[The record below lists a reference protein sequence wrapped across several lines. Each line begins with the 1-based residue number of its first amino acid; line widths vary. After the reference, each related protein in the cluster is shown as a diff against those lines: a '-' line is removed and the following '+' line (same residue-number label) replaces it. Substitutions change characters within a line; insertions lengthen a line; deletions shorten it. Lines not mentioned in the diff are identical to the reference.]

1 MMSWLCCLRV
11 DSEMLKGMD
20 MVYEKGFAIV
30 GIGCR
35 FPGGVTSLEGLWNV
49 LSGGMDVVTSVPGE
63 RFDLAR
69 YWHPDRKAYGR
80 TCSVSAGIVGDVK
93 KFDAAFF
100 GMSPKEAEAL
110 DPQQRMML
118 EMAWEAF
125 EDAGIA
131 PSEAAGSKTAVYVG
145 AASTDMG
152 IIHADDPSMTGPYA
166 MTGTSLSIIANRLSY
181 FFDLHGPS
189 MTIDTA
195 CSSSLVALHEACRA
209 MEAENLPMALVGGVN
224 VLLSPLSFV
233 GFSKAHMLSADGRC
247 KVFDESGNG
256 YVRSEGGAVI
266 LIKPLEAAIRDH
278 DAIHAVIRA
287 TGVNSDGRTSGIAL
301 PNGAAQKALLESIYE
316 DERID
321 RSRIAYVEAHGTG
334 TAAGDPIETKSIGEV
349 LGHHNPGEAPLP
361 VGSVKG
367 NLGHLETGSGM
378 AGLAKVLNVF
388 EHREIPANIQLKNPN
403 PKIDFKGLGIR
414 VPTQNEPLPKAEGGK
429 VVLACVNSFGFGGTN
444 AHVLLEEKPAIVDAE
459 PEFADGAILPLMIS
473 ARSMES
479 LQALSRIYCDRLQG
493 KDAAF
498 FNHTACASAHQRERL
513 PYILLVNAST
523 LEEAL
528 ASLAYFAE
536 HGSLRDDLPAAV
548 EHISNPRQGKTAFVY
563 SGNGSQW
570 AGMGAELLANSLRF
584 GEVIDEIDEAFSPLS
599 GWSIRD
605 YMTQSADAWALD
617 KTEVAQPLL
626 FAIQVG
632 LTVLLREKGV
642 EAEAVTGHS
651 MGEVAAAWA
660 SGALSLA
667 DAAKV
672 IYERSALQGKMHGSG
687 TMAAAKCS
695 QEKLMELLADKH
707 GVEIA
712 GWNAPD
718 NFTLSGDA
726 DEIDALKPLVK
737 EAGGLF
743 KRLPLAYAFHS
754 SRMQPLESEVLA
766 TLADLQPVATEA
778 IRFVSSVTGEVTS
791 GEMLKADYW
800 WRNVRMPV
808 RFEAAI
814 DTLLA
819 EGFTRFIE
827 VGPHAI
833 LGGYIRATAQKH
845 QADVKIGR
853 LMHRSGDWAG
863 VRRQFADVMALA
875 ISTDAWP
882 EAVRDRTL
890 PRYPWNKKTVWATST
905 TESWKLFDNRPVHPL
920 LGYPVPHAEH
930 LWEQTV
936 DLQLTPWLA
945 GHEIDETVLF
955 PAAGYLEMA
964 IESARLSMKNV
975 QTVELDNMAILR
987 PMALSEESAKIVQT
1001 RVSPAGLLTLTSRDQ
1016 LSAEE
1021 PLLHLAGR
1029 CIASDAA
1036 KPQDEP
1042 LTARVE
1048 KEGCACDVEAFYE
1061 ALAEIGLTYKGA
1073 FKPIQSAWT
1082 FAGEDGIASD
1092 VLVELASRDGAADRG
1107 MILSPALVD
1116 GALQGLFFVLAERL
1130 RHQFNDAKS
1139 SYLPSWFGRTVVW
1152 SQGTP
1157 AWAEIHLIQV
1167 TERSAKTQILLRNAD
1182 GEPLARFEDVRFL
1195 RVHHKS
1201 KHIDPAFYAEHWF
1214 KCPSDR
1220 KTLAGDDDVKTLSGM
1235 VVEAA
1240 RSYEWSADKAA
1251 ETEELLHWLV
1261 LAYVREAVREY
1272 DTWLPEEFL
1281 FSEGFALETLDN
1293 WRAFMTDLLV
1303 SNGLAQN
1310 NDGMIMVPGTTDC
1323 PTSDVIYRTLLSS
1336 EPTRWPLLTALDTV
1350 GRRIPDLL
1358 TGTVKL
1364 DDLLPER
1371 KGALKTLFSHMPQRA
1386 LLTSALRR
1394 WMEGL
1399 DGLAKVREPK
1409 ARLRVLVVGE
1419 TGGSFYTALRASLC
1433 EAAQCTF
1440 VIGNEVA
1447 ADRVKSVFENEV
1459 GVDVMTLDA
1468 WLRADK
1474 FASYDVALLPDGLA
1488 FNENVP
1494 AVLKSVSDS
1503 LLTNGVV
1510 ALVETMPH
1518 ASINLLEGADENWWL
1533 NGETGGV
1540 CRLASADAWLE
1551 ALERAGFKAGRV
1563 DEDALALAPR
1573 MLIAGVKTT
1582 AAVQKAEEH
1591 AAIPVHVVAKHY
1603 EADSAAAMMVNAL
1616 ETAVAARLHKDD
1628 STEIPF
1634 IVTVVTDERARDAD
1648 YWTSLTEKLA
1658 QSERV
1663 VSLLDLD
1670 DELRVQEGAAFPHD
1684 TFALMQG
1691 LQAAAVKGALAEGV
1705 ELVSLTAALP
1715 EFNEASS
1722 IKGAALVGMTRVF
1735 ANECQAVCAGTLS
1748 LQDMKE
1754 ATLARAADML
1764 LNVKPDDV
1772 EGLIANGVRYRR
1784 FVSQRMPQEMCVSG
1798 ASAERMAKVLAFDMP
1813 GRLDNLYWKDVPV
1826 ADDAEL
1832 GADEVRISVKATGLN
1847 FRDVMWAMGLLPEE
1861 ALENGFSGPTMGL
1874 EASGVVTAV
1883 GANVTHVMPGDA
1895 VVGFAPACFGTVITT
1910 KSEAVAK
1917 MPVGLTFAEA
1927 ASVPV
1932 VFFTSWYA
1940 ISYLGRARRGESIL
1954 IHGAA
1959 GGAGLAAI
1967 QIANLLGLEVYAT
1980 AGSETKRALL
1990 RRLGVKHIYNSRSL
2004 AFADEIRRDTNGRG
2018 VDLVLNSLAGAAAEK
2033 SLGLLAPFGR
2043 FLELGKRDFYADSPM
2058 FLRPF
2063 RRNLSYFGIDVD
2075 QMLVDCPKLAG
2086 ELFVEVLKH
2095 FESGDFRPLPMTLF
2109 AHDRVQEAFQMM
2121 QQSLHIGKLVV
2132 TYEDNAEASH
2142 VAAGGNV
2149 AVDGTVV
2156 ITGGLGG
2163 LGRRVAERMINRG
2176 EKALVL
2182 LSRSGAA
2189 TDEAKA
2195 FVKRLEDMGVTV
2207 KTPALDITTGET
2219 AAYLKAMDDVLA
2231 DLPPVCG
2238 VVHAAGVLADAAFS
2252 NLTNESCDKVWR
2264 PKVTGA
2270 ERLADYLTLRGL
2282 KPEFFVMFS
2291 SATVLLGNPG
2301 QANYVA
2307 ANMALEALADK
2318 LRIKGM
2324 QAYVIGWGPVGDVGM
2339 LLANPQARRLLENT
2353 LGTPAL
2359 ASDDVLN
2366 AMETVISAREP
2377 SSHFFAID
2385 WSRVQKL
2392 PVVREARFEGIWK
2405 RMGHSAV
2412 QSVSMAELLSG
2423 KSTEEAVATL
2433 ADLIAQEVAKL
2444 MGISVKELNVHQP
2457 ISDIGMDSLMVVELA
2472 VALEERI
2479 GLKIPAVSLS
2489 GGATIQTMAER
2500 FWQMLN
2506 KSSEEEQVLDTLASQ
2521 HGVKLSGDMKN
2532 EVLKDVA
2539 G

>member
-1 MMSWLCCLRV
+1 
-11 DSEMLKGMD
+11 
-20 MVYEKGFAIV
+20 MVYDKGFAIV

-35 FPGGVTSLEGLWNV
+35 FPGGVTSLDGLWDV
-49 LSGGMDVVTSVPGE
+49 LAGGMDVVTSVPGE

-69 YWHPDRKAYGR
+69 YWHPGRKAAGR
-80 TCSVSAGIVGDVK
+80 TCSVSAGIVGDVR

-110 DPQQRMML
+110 DPQQRMVL

-125 EDAGIA
+125 EDAGIP
-131 PSEAAGSKTAVYVG
+131 PSEAAGSRTAVYVG

-152 IIHADDPSMTGPYA
+152 MIHADDPGVTGPYA

-209 MEAENLPMALVGGVN
+209 MEAEGLPMALVGGVN

-301 PNGAAQKALLESIYE
+301 PNGEAQKALLESIYE
-316 DERID
+316 DERVD
-321 RSRIAYVEAHGTG
+321 RKRIAYVEAHGTG

-349 LGHHNPGEAPLP
+349 LGHRNPGEDPLP

-378 AGLAKVLNVF
+378 AGLAKVLNIF
-388 EHREIPANIQLKNPN
+388 AHREIPANIQLKNPN

-414 VPTQNEPLPKAEGGK
+414 VPTQNEPLPKGEGEKGA
-429 VVLACVNSFGFGGTN
+429 LACVNSFGFGGTN
-444 AHVLLEEKPAIVDAE
+444 AHVLLEEKPAIERVE
-459 PEFADGAILPLMIS
+459 PEFADDAVWPLMIS

-479 LQALSRIYCDRLQG
+479 LQALSRMYFERLQE

-498 FNHTACASAHQRERL
+498 FNRTACACARQRDRL
-513 PYILLVNAST
+513 PYVLMVNGST
-523 LEEAL
+523 LAEAL

-548 EHISNPRQGKTAFVY
+548 EHVANARQGKTAFVY

-570 AGMGAELLANSLRF
+570 AGMGAELLSNSRRF
-584 GEVIDEIDEAFSPLS
+584 AQVIDEIDEVFRPLS

-605 YMTQSADAWALD
+605 YMTQPADVWTLE
-617 KTEVAQPLL
+617 KTEFAQPLL

-642 EAEAVTGHS
+642 EAQAVTGHS
-651 MGEVAAAWA
+651 VGEVAAAWA

-667 DAAKV
+667 DAVKV

-687 TMAAAKCS
+687 TMAAAKCP
-695 QEKLMELLADKH
+695 QDKLMALLADKH

-718 NFTLSGDA
+718 NFTLSGDV

-754 SRMQPLESEVLA
+754 SRMDPLENEVLA
-766 TLADLQPVATEA
+766 TLSTLTPRATGN
-778 IRFVSSVTGEVTS
+778 IQFVSSVTGEVTA
-791 GEMLKADYW
+791 GEGLTAGYW

-814 DTLLA
+814 DALLA

-853 LMHRSGDWAG
+853 LMHRSGNWSG
-863 VRRQFADVMALA
+863 VCRQFAGVMALA
-875 ISTDAWP
+875 ISAQVWP
-882 EAVRDRTL
+882 CVGRDRTL
-890 PRYPWNKKTVWATST
+890 PRYAWNKKVLWSAPT

-936 DLQLTPWLA
+936 DLQLMPWLA

-964 IESARLSMKNV
+964 VEAARLSMKNV
-975 QTVELDNMAILR
+975 QTVELDNLAILR
-987 PMALSEESAKIVQT
+987 PMALSVDAAKILQT
-1001 RVSPAGLLTLTSRDQ
+1001 RVSPAGMLTLTSRDQ

-1029 CIASDAA
+1029 SIASDAE
-1036 KPQDEP
+1036 KPKDEP
-1042 LTARVE
+1042 WTARVE
-1048 KEGCACDVEAFYE
+1048 KEGRACDVEAFYE
-1061 ALAEIGLTYKGA
+1061 ALAGIGLTYKGA
-1073 FKPIQSAWT
+1073 FKPIKSAWT
-1082 FAGEDGIASD
+1082 FAGDDGVASD
-1092 VLVELASRDGAADRG
+1092 VLVELSSRDGAADRG

-1130 RHQFNDAKS
+1130 RRQFNDAQS

-1157 AWAEIHLIQV
+1157 AWAEVHLIQV
-1167 TERSAKTQILLRNAD
+1167 TERSAKTQILLRDAG

-1195 RVHHKS
+1195 RVHHKT

-1214 KCPSDR
+1214 KCPADCLA
-1220 KTLAGDDDVKTLSGM
+1220 LAGEEDVETLSGM
-1235 VVEAA
+1235 VAEAA
-1240 RSYEWSADKAA
+1240 RGYEWSADKAA

-1261 LAYVREAVREY
+1261 LAYVREAVREF
-1272 DTWLPEEFL
+1272 DAWLPEEFL
-1281 FSEGFALETLDN
+1281 FSEGFALEALDT
-1293 WRAFMTDLLV
+1293 WRAFLTDLLV
-1303 SNGLAQN
+1303 SNGLAQRH
-1310 NDGMIMVPGTTDC
+1310 DGMIMVLGSTDC
-1323 PTSDVIYRTLLSS
+1323 PTSDVIYRTLLST
-1336 EPTRWPLLTALDTV
+1336 EPTRWPLLTALDAV

-1399 DGLAKVREPK
+1399 DALAKVRDPK
-1409 ARLRVLVVGE
+1409 SRLRVLVVGE
-1419 TGGSFYTALRASLC
+1419 TGGSFYTELRASLC

-1440 VIGNEVA
+1440 VVANEVA
-1447 ADRVKSVFENEV
+1447 ADRVKAVFENAV
-1459 GVDVMTLDA
+1459 GVDVLTLDA
-1468 WLRADK
+1468 WLRADQS
-1474 FASYDVALLPDGLA
+1474 ASYDAALLPDGLA
-1488 FNENVP
+1488 FSENVP
-1494 AVLKSVSDS
+1494 EVLGHVSDA
-1503 LLTNGVV
+1503 LLTNGVA

-1518 ASINLLEGADENWWL
+1518 ASISLLEGADENWWL

-1540 CRLASADAWLE
+1540 GRLASAEAWLE
-1551 ALERAGFKAGRV
+1551 ALERAGFKARRV
-1563 DEDALALAPR
+1563 DEDAQALAPR
-1573 MLIAGVKTT
+1573 MLLAGVKTT
-1582 AAVQKAEEH
+1582 AAVEKAAEH
-1591 AAIPVHVVAKHY
+1591 VAIPVHVVAKHY
-1603 EADSAAAMMVNAL
+1603 EAGSAAAMLVNAL
-1616 ETAVAARLHKDD
+1616 ETAVATRQGKEDA
-1628 STEIPF
+1628 SEIPF
-1634 IVTVVTDERARDAD
+1634 VVTVVPDDRARDAD
-1648 YWTSLTEKLA
+1648 FWTGLSEKLV
-1658 QSERV
+1658 QGERV
-1663 VSLLDLD
+1663 VSLIDLE
-1670 DELRVQEGAAFPHD
+1670 DELRAQESASFPHN

-1691 LQAAAVKGALAEGV
+1691 LQAVAAKGTLAEGI
-1705 ELVSLTAALP
+1705 ELVSITAALP
-1715 EFNEASS
+1715 EFHEAASL
-1722 IKGAALVGMTRVF
+1722 KGAALVGMTRVF
-1735 ANECQAVCAGTLS
+1735 ANECQSVHAGTLS
-1748 LQDMKE
+1748 LQDASE

-1764 LNVKPDDV
+1764 LNVRPDDA
-1772 EGLIANGVRYRR
+1772 EGLIAEGVRYCR
-1784 FVSQRMPQEMCVSG
+1784 FVSQRMPQQMHAQES
-1798 ASAERMAKVLAFDMP
+1798 AAERTAKVLAFDMP
-1813 GRLDNLYWKDVPV
+1813 GRLDNLYWKNVPV
-1826 ADDAEL
+1826 GDDAEL
-1832 GADEVRISVKATGLN
+1832 GPDDVRISVRATGLN

-1883 GANVTHVMPGDA
+1883 GANVTHVSPGDA

-1917 MPVGLTFAEA
+1917 MPAGLTFAEA

-1959 GGAGLAAI
+1959 GGAGLAAV

-1990 RRLGVKHIYNSRSL
+1990 RRLGVKHIYDSRSL
-2004 AFADEIRRDTNGRG
+2004 AFADDIRRDTKGRG

-2095 FESGDFRPLPMTLF
+2095 FENGDFRPLPMTLF

-2121 QQSLHIGKLVV
+2121 QQSLHIGKLIV
-2132 TYEDNAEASH
+2132 TYEERAEASCAKSGYN
-2142 VAAGGNV
+2142 AAVN
-2149 AVDGTVV
+2149 GTVI

-2163 LGRRVAERMINRG
+2163 LGRRAAQRMVKRG
-2176 EKALVL
+2176 AKALVL

-2189 TDEAKA
+2189 TDEANA
-2195 FVKRLEDMGVTV
+2195 FVQGLEEKGVTV
-2207 KTPALDITTGET
+2207 KTTALDITAGES
-2219 AAYLKAMDDVLA
+2219 AGVVKALDDVLA
-2231 DLPPVCG
+2231 DLPRVCG
-2238 VVHAAGVLADAAFS
+2238 VVHAAGVLADAAFA
-2252 NLTNESCDKVWR
+2252 NLTNEACDKVWR

-2270 ERLADYLTLRGL
+2270 ERLADYLMLRGL
-2282 KPEFFVMFS
+2282 APEFFVLFS

-2307 ANMALEALADK
+2307 ANMALEALAGN
-2318 LRIKGM
+2318 LRAKGM
-2324 QAYVIGWGPVGDVGM
+2324 PACVIGWGPVGDVGM
-2339 LLANPQARRLLENT
+2339 LLANPQAKRLLENT

-2359 ASDDVLN
+2359 DSEDVLD
-2366 AMETVISAREP
+2366 AMEAVIAAREA

-2392 PVVREARFEGIWK
+2392 PVAREARFEGIWK

-2412 QSVSMAELLSG
+2412 QSVSMADLLAG
-2423 KSTEEAVATL
+2423 KSADEAVATL

-2444 MGISVKELNVHQP
+2444 MGMSVKELNVHQP

-2506 KSSEEEQVLDTLASQ
+2506 KSSEDEQVLDTLASK
-2521 HGVKLSGDMKN
+2521 HGLELSGDLKN

>member
-1 MMSWLCCLRV
+1 M
-11 DSEMLKGMD
+11 
-20 MVYEKGFAIV
+20 
-30 GIGCR
+30 
-35 FPGGVTSLEGLWNV
+35 
-49 LSGGMDVVTSVPGE
+49 
-63 RFDLAR
+63 
-69 YWHPDRKAYGR
+69 
-80 TCSVSAGIVGDVK
+80 
-93 KFDAAFF
+93 
-100 GMSPKEAEAL
+100 
-110 DPQQRMML
+110 
-118 EMAWEAF
+118 
-125 EDAGIA
+125 
-131 PSEAAGSKTAVYVG
+131 
-145 AASTDMG
+145 
-152 IIHADDPSMTGPYA
+152 
-166 MTGTSLSIIANRLSY
+166 
-181 FFDLHGPS
+181 
-189 MTIDTA
+189 
-195 CSSSLVALHEACRA
+195 
-209 MEAENLPMALVGGVN
+209 
-224 VLLSPLSFV
+224 
-233 GFSKAHMLSADGRC
+233 
-247 KVFDESGNG
+247 
-256 YVRSEGGAVI
+256 
-266 LIKPLEAAIRDH
+266 
-278 DAIHAVIRA
+278 
-287 TGVNSDGRTSGIAL
+287 
-301 PNGAAQKALLESIYE
+301 
-316 DERID
+316 
-321 RSRIAYVEAHGTG
+321 
-334 TAAGDPIETKSIGEV
+334 
-349 LGHHNPGEAPLP
+349 
-361 VGSVKG
+361 
-367 NLGHLETGSGM
+367 
-378 AGLAKVLNVF
+378 
-388 EHREIPANIQLKNPN
+388 
-403 PKIDFKGLGIR
+403 
-414 VPTQNEPLPKAEGGK
+414 
-429 VVLACVNSFGFGGTN
+429 
-444 AHVLLEEKPAIVDAE
+444 DAE

-498 FNHTACASAHQRERL
+498 FNRTACASAHQRERL

-523 LEEAL
+523 LEEVL

-536 HGSLRDDLPAAV
+536 HGALRDDLPAAV

-599 GWSIRD
+599 GWSIRA

-651 MGEVAAAWA
+651 VGEVAAAWA

-667 DAAKV
+667 DATKV

-737 EAGGLF
+737 EAGGFF

-754 SRMQPLESEVLA
+754 SRMEPLESEVLA
-766 TLADLQPVATEA
+766 TLADLQPVATED

-814 DTLLA
+814 DTLID

-853 LMHRSGDWAG
+853 LMHLSGDWAG

-905 TESWKLFDNRPVHPL
+905 TESWKLFDNKPVHPL

-1029 CIASDAA
+1029 CIASDAT

-1042 LTARVE
+1042 WTARVE
-1048 KEGCACDVEAFYE
+1048 KEGCGCDVEAFYQ

-1214 KCPSDR
+1214 KSPSDR
-1220 KTLAGDDDVKTLSGM
+1220 KALAGDDDVKTLSGM

-1240 RSYEWSADKAA
+1240 RGYEWSADKEA

-1272 DTWLPEEFL
+1272 DTWFPEELL
-1281 FSEGFALETLDN
+1281 FSESFALETLDN

-1336 EPTRWPLLTALDTV
+1336 EPTCWPLLTALDTV

-1364 DDLLPER
+1364 DELLPER

-1419 TGGSFYTALRASLC
+1419 TGGSFYTELRASLC

-1447 ADRVKSVFENEV
+1447 ADRVKAVFENEV

-1474 FASYDVALLPDGLA
+1474 SASYDVALLPDGLA

-1582 AAVQKAEEH
+1582 AVVQKTEERVS
-1591 AAIPVHVVAKHY
+1591 IPVHVVVKHY
-1603 EADSAAAMMVNAL
+1603 EADSATAMMVNAL

-1628 STEIPF
+1628 SSEIPF
-1634 IVTVVTDERARDAD
+1634 VVTVVADDRARDAD
-1648 YWTSLTEKLA
+1648 YWTGL
-1658 QSERV
+1658 
-1663 VSLLDLD
+1663 
-1670 DELRVQEGAAFPHD
+1670 LRVSVLFRSWILM
-1684 TFALMQG
+1684 TNFACKR
-1691 LQAAAVKGALAEGV
+1691 V
-1705 ELVSLTAALP
+1705 LP
-1715 EFNEASS
+1715 SR
-1722 IKGAALVGMTRVF
+1722 MT
-1735 ANECQAVCAGTLS
+1735 
-1748 LQDMKE
+1748 
-1754 ATLARAADML
+1754 
-1764 LNVKPDDV
+1764 
-1772 EGLIANGVRYRR
+1772 
-1784 FVSQRMPQEMCVSG
+1784 
-1798 ASAERMAKVLAFDMP
+1798 
-1813 GRLDNLYWKDVPV
+1813 
-1826 ADDAEL
+1826 
-1832 GADEVRISVKATGLN
+1832 
-1847 FRDVMWAMGLLPEE
+1847 
-1861 ALENGFSGPTMGL
+1861 
-1874 EASGVVTAV
+1874 
-1883 GANVTHVMPGDA
+1883 
-1895 VVGFAPACFGTVITT
+1895 
-1910 KSEAVAK
+1910 
-1917 MPVGLTFAEA
+1917 
-1927 ASVPV
+1927 
-1932 VFFTSWYA
+1932 
-1940 ISYLGRARRGESIL
+1940 
-1954 IHGAA
+1954 
-1959 GGAGLAAI
+1959 
-1967 QIANLLGLEVYAT
+1967 
-1980 AGSETKRALL
+1980 
-1990 RRLGVKHIYNSRSL
+1990 
-2004 AFADEIRRDTNGRG
+2004 
-2018 VDLVLNSLAGAAAEK
+2018 
-2033 SLGLLAPFGR
+2033 
-2043 FLELGKRDFYADSPM
+2043 
-2058 FLRPF
+2058 
-2063 RRNLSYFGIDVD
+2063 
-2075 QMLVDCPKLAG
+2075 
-2086 ELFVEVLKH
+2086 
-2095 FESGDFRPLPMTLF
+2095 PLP
-2109 AHDRVQEAFQMM
+2109 
-2121 QQSLHIGKLVV
+2121 
-2132 TYEDNAEASH
+2132 
-2142 VAAGGNV
+2142 
-2149 AVDGTVV
+2149 
-2156 ITGGLGG
+2156 
-2163 LGRRVAERMINRG
+2163 
-2176 EKALVL
+2176 
-2182 LSRSGAA
+2182 
-2189 TDEAKA
+2189 
-2195 FVKRLEDMGVTV
+2195 
-2207 KTPALDITTGET
+2207 
-2219 AAYLKAMDDVLA
+2219 
-2231 DLPPVCG
+2231 
-2238 VVHAAGVLADAAFS
+2238 
-2252 NLTNESCDKVWR
+2252 
-2264 PKVTGA
+2264 
-2270 ERLADYLTLRGL
+2270 
-2282 KPEFFVMFS
+2282 
-2291 SATVLLGNPG
+2291 
-2301 QANYVA
+2301 
-2307 ANMALEALADK
+2307 
-2318 LRIKGM
+2318 
-2324 QAYVIGWGPVGDVGM
+2324 
-2339 LLANPQARRLLENT
+2339 
-2353 LGTPAL
+2353 
-2359 ASDDVLN
+2359 
-2366 AMETVISAREP
+2366 
-2377 SSHFFAID
+2377 
-2385 WSRVQKL
+2385 
-2392 PVVREARFEGIWK
+2392 
-2405 RMGHSAV
+2405 
-2412 QSVSMAELLSG
+2412 
-2423 KSTEEAVATL
+2423 
-2433 ADLIAQEVAKL
+2433 
-2444 MGISVKELNVHQP
+2444 
-2457 ISDIGMDSLMVVELA
+2457 
-2472 VALEERI
+2472 
-2479 GLKIPAVSLS
+2479 
-2489 GGATIQTMAER
+2489 
-2500 FWQMLN
+2500 
-2506 KSSEEEQVLDTLASQ
+2506 
-2521 HGVKLSGDMKN
+2521 
-2532 EVLKDVA
+2532 
-2539 G
+2539 

>member
-1 MMSWLCCLRV
+1 
-11 DSEMLKGMD
+11 

-49 LSGGMDVVTSVPGE
+49 LSGGKDVVTSVPGE

-69 YWHPDRKAYGR
+69 YWHPDRKASGR

-414 VPTQNEPLPKAEGGK
+414 VPIQNEPLPKAEGGK
-429 VVLACVNSFGFGGTN
+429 GVLACVNSFGFGGTN
-444 AHVLLEEKPAIVDAE
+444 AHVLIEEKPAIVDAE

-498 FNHTACASAHQRERL
+498 FNRTACASAHQRERL

-523 LEEAL
+523 LEEVL

-536 HGSLRDDLPAAV
+536 HGALRDDLPAAV

-599 GWSIRD
+599 GWSIRA

-651 MGEVAAAWA
+651 VGEVAAAWA

-737 EAGGLF
+737 EAGGFF

-754 SRMQPLESEVLA
+754 SRMEPLESEVLA
-766 TLADLQPVATEA
+766 TLADLQPVAAED

-814 DTLLA
+814 DTLID

-853 LMHRSGDWAG
+853 LMHLSGDWAG

-905 TESWKLFDNRPVHPL
+905 TESWKLFDNKPVHPL

-1042 LTARVE
+1042 WTARVE
-1048 KEGCACDVEAFYE
+1048 KEGCGCDVEAFYQ

-1220 KTLAGDDDVKTLSGM
+1220 KALADDDVKTLSGM

-1240 RSYEWSADKAA
+1240 RGYEWSADKAA

-1272 DTWLPEEFL
+1272 DTWLPEELL
-1281 FSEGFALETLDN
+1281 FSESFALETLDN

-1336 EPTRWPLLTALDTV
+1336 EPTCWPLLTALDTV

-1364 DDLLPER
+1364 DELLPER

-1419 TGGSFYTALRASLC
+1419 TGGSFYTELRASLC

-1440 VIGNEVA
+1440 VNGNEVA
-1447 ADRVKSVFENEV
+1447 ADRVKAVFENEV

-1540 CRLASADAWLE
+1540 CRLASSDAWLE

-1573 MLIAGVKTT
+1573 MLIAGVKIT
-1582 AAVQKAEEH
+1582 AVVQKTEERVS
-1591 AAIPVHVVAKHY
+1591 IPVHVVAKHY
-1603 EADSAAAMMVNAL
+1603 EADSATAMMVNAL

-1628 STEIPF
+1628 SSEIPF
-1634 IVTVVTDERARDAD
+1634 VVTVVADDRARDAD
-1648 YWTSLTEKLA
+1648 YWTGLSEKLA
-1658 QSERV
+1658 QGERV

-1691 LQAAAVKGALAEGV
+1691 LQATAAKGALAEGV

-1735 ANECQAVCAGTLS
+1735 ANECQAVRVGTLS

-1772 EGLIANGVRYRR
+1772 EGLIADGVRYRR

-1798 ASAERMAKVLAFDMP
+1798 ASAEHTAKVLAFDMP

-1861 ALENGFSGPTMGL
+1861 ALANGFSGPTMGL

-1883 GANVTHVMPGDA
+1883 GTNVTHVAPGDA

-1910 KSEAVAK
+1910 KAEAVAK

-2095 FESGDFRPLPMTLF
+2095 FENGDFRPLPMTLF

-2121 QQSLHIGKLVV
+2121 QQSLHIGKIVV
-2132 TYEDNAEASH
+2132 TYENNAEASH
-2142 VAAGGNV
+2142 IASGGNV
-2149 AVDGTVV
+2149 AVNGTVV

-2176 EKALVL
+2176 AKALVL

-2195 FVKRLEDMGVTV
+2195 FVKRLEDTGVTV
-2207 KTPALDITTGET
+2207 KTPALDITAGET
-2219 AAYLKAMDDVLA
+2219 ATYLKAMDDVLA

-2238 VVHAAGVLADAAFS
+2238 VVHAAGVLADAAFA

-2264 PKVTGA
+2264 SKVTGA

-2324 QAYVIGWGPVGDVGM
+2324 PAYVIGWGPVGDVGM

-2366 AMETVISAREP
+2366 AMETVISFREP

-2392 PVVREARFEGIWK
+2392 PMVREARFEGIWK

-2423 KSTEEAVATL
+2423 KSTEEGVATL

-2457 ISDIGMDSLMVVELA
+2457 ISDIGMDSLIVVELA

-2479 GLKIPAVSLS
+2479 GFKIPAVSLS

-2521 HGVKLSGDMKN
+2521 HGVELSGDMKK
-2532 EVLKDVA
+2532 EVLKDA
-2539 G
+2539 SA